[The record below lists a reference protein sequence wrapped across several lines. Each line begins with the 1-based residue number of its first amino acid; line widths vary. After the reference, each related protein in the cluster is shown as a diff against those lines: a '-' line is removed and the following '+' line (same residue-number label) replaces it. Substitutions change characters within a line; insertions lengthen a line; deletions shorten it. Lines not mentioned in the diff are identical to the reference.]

1 MWRMGSP
8 KTRGLHRRCPVAKAG
23 CLSETCYVKE
33 IILQTFH
40 PRTRSAKHETNRN
53 EQQHPTLVAQ
63 CMLTRTTSICQ
74 QQISV
79 HTTQQQETGQYTFP
93 ALNQMRFSHSVQTS
107 ESSHAVCAAP
117 FISPEILKRESKK
130 VGQHQHFEQNVNK
143 QNDILVTPT
152 NQCSWLLVG
161 RQNKHLSRKK
171 LITIVGDLEIVGL
184 VLW

>member
-1 MWRMGSP
+1 MS
-8 KTRGLHRRCPVAKAG
+8 RRSSYKHFTPEHAAQNMKLTG
-23 CLSETCYVKE
+23 MNSN
-33 IILQTFH
+33 IQH
-40 PRTRSAKHETNRN
+40 WWRSACWHGQLPFANNRSVCT
-53 EQQHPTLVAQ
+53 QHSSRRQDSTRFLHSINCVSPTL
-63 CMLTRTTSICQ
+63 CK
-74 QQISV
+74 
-79 HTTQQQETGQYTFP
+79 
-93 ALNQMRFSHSVQTS
+93 TS

-130 VGQHQHFEQNVNK
+130 VGQHQHFERNVNK

>member
-1 MWRMGSP
+1 VVSRSVWMNNGRMWRMGSP

-53 EQQHPTLVAQ
+53 EQQHTTLVAQ

-93 ALNQMRFSHSVQTS
+93 ALNQLRFSHSVQNIRVLTCS
-107 ESSHAVCAAP
+107 LRCALHK
-117 FISPEILKRESKK
+117 S
-130 VGQHQHFEQNVNK
+130 
-143 QNDILVTPT
+143 
-152 NQCSWLLVG
+152 
-161 RQNKHLSRKK
+161 
-171 LITIVGDLEIVGL
+171 
-184 VLW
+184 